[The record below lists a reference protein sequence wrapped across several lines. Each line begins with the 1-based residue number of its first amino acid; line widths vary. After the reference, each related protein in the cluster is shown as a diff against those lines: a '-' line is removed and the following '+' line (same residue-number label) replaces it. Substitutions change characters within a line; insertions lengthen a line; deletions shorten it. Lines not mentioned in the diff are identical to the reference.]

1 MGSERNWDDE
11 FFQMM
16 GPDGP
21 LKGSNSE
28 ESSYDDMDEHE
39 AYLMLLARR
48 EEMMYVQHQVTVNA
62 FQAKTF
68 MYGMTGMMIGTAIL
82 MSIAWSIWYWIK

>member
-1 MGSERNWDDE
+1 
-11 FFQMM
+11 MM
-16 GPDGP
+16 GFDGP
-21 LKGSNSE
+21 FEDVNSGGIPNG
-28 ESSYDDMDEHE
+28 DNLDEHE

-48 EEMMYVQHQVTVNA
+48 EEMIYVQHQVTVNA

-68 MYGMTGMMIGTAIL
+68 MYGMTGMMIGAAIV